1 MTEMA
6 RKRDSNMKANNVDY
20 GWTLQGAFSVDLDP
34 TRGGEHVYADYVMNY
49 DDGEQNG
56 GVNAELRFYIIDG
69 KIVTVNQFNQGIIME
84 EEKKYEDQAQLQE
97 EDVTEN
103 QETNE
108 TDVDENSDTNDDE
121 IQKLKEEI
129 ESLKDQRLRAVAE
142 LENFR
147 KRAEKDQSDALKYGI
162 ANFAKEIIN
171 IGDNIERA
179 KSSISEEVRS
189 NESIKSVVD
198 GLDLIAQSTMATFEK
213 IGIKKIES
221 INQKFDHNLHQAMME
236 IEKNDCEPG
245 TIVQE
250 LIPGYTLHDRLLRP
264 AMVGVSKKSQENQDD
279 KAIKEEE
286 KSEK

>member
-1 MTEMA
+1 
-6 RKRDSNMKANNVDY
+6 
-20 GWTLQGAFSVDLDP
+20 
-34 TRGGEHVYADYVMNY
+34 
-49 DDGEQNG
+49 
-56 GVNAELRFYIIDG
+56 
-69 KIVTVNQFNQGIIME
+69 ME
-84 EEKKYEDQAQLQE
+84 EEKKYEDLSQQE
-97 EDVTEN
+97 EDVKEN
-103 QETNE
+103 HETTE
-108 TDVDENSDTNDDE
+108 TDLDENSENNEDE

-179 KSSISEEVRS
+179 KSSISDEVRS
-189 NESIKSVVD
+189 NEGIKSVVD
-198 GLDLIAQSTMATFEK
+198 GLDLIAQSTLATFEK

-236 IEKNDCEPG
+236 VEKNDCEPG

-279 KAIKEEE
+279 KAIKEED

>member
-1 MTEMA
+1 
-6 RKRDSNMKANNVDY
+6 
-20 GWTLQGAFSVDLDP
+20 
-34 TRGGEHVYADYVMNY
+34 
-49 DDGEQNG
+49 
-56 GVNAELRFYIIDG
+56 
-69 KIVTVNQFNQGIIME
+69 ME
-84 EEKKYEDQAQLQE
+84 EEKKYEDKVQQE
-97 EDVTEN
+97 DDVKEN
-103 QETNE
+103 QETTE
-108 TDVDENSDTNDDE
+108 TDVDKNSDINEDE

-129 ESLKDQRLRAVAE
+129 ESLKDQRLRAIAE

-236 IEKNDCEPG
+236 IEKKDCEPG

-264 AMVGVSKKSQENQDD
+264 AMVGVSKKSQENQENQDD

>member
-1 MTEMA
+1 
-6 RKRDSNMKANNVDY
+6 
-20 GWTLQGAFSVDLDP
+20 
-34 TRGGEHVYADYVMNY
+34 
-49 DDGEQNG
+49 
-56 GVNAELRFYIIDG
+56 
-69 KIVTVNQFNQGIIME
+69 ME
-84 EEKKYEDQAQLQE
+84 EEKKYEDQSQQE

-108 TDVDENSDTNDDE
+108 IDLDENSENNEDE

-179 KSSISEEVRS
+179 KSSISDEVRS
-189 NESIKSVVD
+189 NDSIRSVVD
-198 GLDLIAQSTMATFEK
+198 GLDLIAQSTLATFEK

-279 KAIKEEE
+279 KAIKEED

>member
-1 MTEMA
+1 
-6 RKRDSNMKANNVDY
+6 
-20 GWTLQGAFSVDLDP
+20 
-34 TRGGEHVYADYVMNY
+34 
-49 DDGEQNG
+49 
-56 GVNAELRFYIIDG
+56 
-69 KIVTVNQFNQGIIME
+69 ME
-84 EEKKYEDQAQLQE
+84 EDKKYEDQAQHQE

-103 QETNE
+103 QETTE

-236 IEKNDCEPG
+236 LS
-245 TIVQE
+245 
-250 LIPGYTLHDRLLRP
+250 LIH
-264 AMVGVSKKSQENQDD
+264 
-279 KAIKEEE
+279 I
-286 KSEK
+286 

>member
-1 MTEMA
+1 
-6 RKRDSNMKANNVDY
+6 
-20 GWTLQGAFSVDLDP
+20 
-34 TRGGEHVYADYVMNY
+34 
-49 DDGEQNG
+49 
-56 GVNAELRFYIIDG
+56 
-69 KIVTVNQFNQGIIME
+69 ME
-84 EEKKYEDQAQLQE
+84 EEKKYEDQAQHQE

-103 QETNE
+103 QETTE
-108 TDVDENSDTNDDE
+108 TDLDENSDTNEDE

-236 IEKNDCEPG
+236 IEKNDIEPG

-250 LIPGYTLHDRLLRP
+250 LIPGYKLHDRLLRP

>member
-1 MTEMA
+1 
-6 RKRDSNMKANNVDY
+6 
-20 GWTLQGAFSVDLDP
+20 
-34 TRGGEHVYADYVMNY
+34 
-49 DDGEQNG
+49 
-56 GVNAELRFYIIDG
+56 
-69 KIVTVNQFNQGIIME
+69 ME
-84 EEKKYEDQAQLQE
+84 EEKKYEEQAQQE
-97 EDVTEN
+97 DDVKEN
-103 QETNE
+103 QGTTETA
-108 TDVDENSDTNDDE
+108 VDENSDTNEEE

-221 INQKFDHNLHQAMME
+221 INQKFDHNLHQAMIE
-236 IEKNDCEPG
+236 IEKMTASP
-245 TIVQE
+245 E
-250 LIPGYTLHDRLLRP
+250 LLF
-264 AMVGVSKKSQENQDD
+264 KN
-279 KAIKEEE
+279 
-286 KSEK
+286 